1 MKKIDLEVNK
11 TKSEMCRKVS
21 GIFEKYKSLMQTDD
35 AKNYL
40 QAEEEFF
47 NIMSSYFEKNIFPA
61 PHPKITE
68 EIKRDDSGFQ
78 LFLQRHFGTKSP
90 DAEKLNEMVKEI
102 DTTKK
107 PYAEKIKNLLQM
119 DL

>member
-1 MKKIDLEVNK
+1 MKKMVFEVNIAR
-11 TKSEMCRKVS
+11 SEMYREVS

-40 QAEEEFF
+40 QVEEEFC
-47 NIMSSYFEKNIFPA
+47 NTMSSYFETSIFPT

-68 EIKRDDSGFQ
+68 EINRDDSGFQ

-102 DTTKK
+102 RITKK
-107 PYAEKIKNLLQM
+107 PYDEKIKNLLQM